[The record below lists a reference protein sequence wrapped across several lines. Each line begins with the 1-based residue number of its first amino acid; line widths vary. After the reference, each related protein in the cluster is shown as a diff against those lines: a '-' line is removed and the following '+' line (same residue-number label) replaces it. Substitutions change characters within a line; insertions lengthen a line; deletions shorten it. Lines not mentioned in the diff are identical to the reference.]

1 MEKDIFMGVWTCF
14 IISNQAGVSIWKA
27 FTKTHYQLIN
37 KSFRNMPIYMAQT
50 LCKIKQLYI
59 NEGTNRF

>member
-37 KSFRNMPIYMAQT
+37 KSFRNMRIV
-50 LCKIKQLYI
+50 C
-59 NEGTNRF
+59 